1 MATRRSDPHPS
12 PGGITTIANYLLDRL
27 VQAGVRHIFG
37 VPGDYSLLF
46 LDAIDAHPDLEWVG
60 TANELNAAYAAD
72 GYARMNGLAA
82 LVTTYGVGEL
92 SAINGVA
99 GSCAEHVPVLH
110 IVGMPAT
117 DVQRQGLHVHHGL
130 LDGDPGHF
138 VRAFEEVTCASATLA
153 VDTTLTAEVADTADS
168 AAAEIDRVLR
178 RVLAEKKPGYLGLP
192 TDLVH
197 ARCLT
202 AEEEWVADLATGDLL
217 GSEGEPALSGFVER
231 AAELVDGATRV
242 VVLVDHL
249 ADRHHV
255 RAELDALIR
264 AGHLPSATTKAA
276 RGTVDETTPGF
287 LGVYVG
293 AAGEDGVRAAVEGA
307 DVVIAVGLHLSDLSS
322 GGFTATLDPR
332 RLLDLRPTHAVVGG
346 VPCRGVTMAAALSA
360 LTAVVAGRGPV
371 ADDAPAWSSRPARGA
386 PASVP
391 ADTELTQATLWDRFA
406 DFLRPD
412 DLIAA
417 DQGTAF
423 EGLLGVRL
431 PRGADLI
438 AQPLWASIGHTLP
451 ALLGA
456 QLGASRRRRAVLL
469 IGDGALQMTA
479 QELGGIIAQGLDPI
493 IVVLNNDGYTVERV
507 IHGGD
512 ARYNGIARWNW
523 SAWPSL
529 FGASPDAVVRRVT
542 TVGEL
547 DDALAAC
554 AEPAG
559 NVSLVEV
566 VLGHYDVPPAL
577 SRLVRTVAAAGE

>member
-1 MATRRSDPHPS
+1 MATRPDPHPS

-27 VQAGVRHIFG
+27 AHAGVRHIFG

-82 LVTTYGVGEL
+82 LATTYGVGEL

-99 GSCAEHVPVLH
+99 GSYAEHVPVLH

-130 LDGDPGHF
+130 LDGDSGHF

-153 VDTTLTAEVADTADS
+153 ADTADT

-178 RVLAEKKPGYLGLP
+178 RIIATKEPGYLGLP

-197 ARCLT
+197 APCLVT
-202 AEEEWVADLATGDLL
+202 EEELGPDLPTGTFL
-217 GSEGEPALSGFVER
+217 GAEAEPSLSGFAER
-231 AAELVDGATRV
+231 AGELIDGATNV

-264 AGHLPSATTKAA
+264 AGHLASATTKAA

-332 RLLDLRPTHAVVGG
+332 RLVDLRPTHAVVGG
-346 VPCRGVTMAAALSA
+346 VPCPGVTMAAALSA
-360 LTAVVAGRGPV
+360 LTAVVAGRGPAV
-371 ADDAPAWSSRPARGA
+371 DDPLASSSRPARGE

-391 ADTELTQATLWDRFA
+391 ADTVLTQAILWDRFA
-406 DFLRPD
+406 AFLRPD
-412 DLIAA
+412 DLVAA

-431 PRGADLI
+431 PHGADLI
-438 AQPLWASIGHTLP
+438 AQPSWASIGHTLP
-451 ALLGA
+451 AILGA
-456 QLGASRRRRAVLL
+456 QLGASARRRAVLL

-493 IVVLNNDGYTVERV
+493 VVVINNDGYTVERV
-507 IHGGD
+507 IHGRD
-512 ARYNGIARWNW
+512 ASYNGIARWNW
-523 SAWPSL
+523 SAYPSL

-542 TVGEL
+542 TAGEL

-554 AEPAG
+554 AEPTG

-566 VLGHYDVPPAL
+566 VLGQYDVPPAL
-577 SRLVRTVAAAGE
+577 SRLVRTAAAAGD